1 MKNEV
6 LVIVFPSIFSKNKV
20 SFLMANI
27 KKVLKIQNQKFRKIR
42 KEGDVIIVEADD
54 PVFASSAINTLFG
67 IKGVAIAKRV
77 NNNFESIVNGVS
89 KAATDIFLKGE
100 RFLLQIEGH
109 AKGFTTKD
117 IELAATSS
125 LIEKT
130 AGMGIKPGT
139 SKKYDRKLYVYLTK
153 LNAYI
158 CIYYDNGLGGVPN
171 NSQNKEM
178 VCCIFDELS
187 AVSCLETIKQG
198 FDVKIIVCYSKD
210 SELLHLVR
218 MVNQII
224 HRTVKLKINLKF
236 YKIPINKKL
245 ASLLLTEITAKML
258 VQIAT
263 TSSTKRISLCLSPLI
278 HPVDFVESLI
288 KQAYNNNLVPYFPL
302 SGLDDNVFESAKE
315 IGLEKYLDKI
325 KKLGSSRFYDSKQ
338 TTKKIEKIVEESITS
353 KKTVSVNVGQNNVH
367 EILDEVRSNN

>member
-20 SFLMANI
+20 SSLMANI

-77 NNNFESIVNGVS
+77 NNNFESIVNGIS
-89 KAATDIFLKGE
+89 KAAVDIFLKGE
-100 RFLLQIEGH
+100 RFLLQIEGC

-130 AGMGIKPGT
+130 AEMGIKPGT
-139 SKKYDRKLYVYLTK
+139 SKKHDRKLYVYLTK

-171 NSQNKEM
+171 NSQNKEI

-187 AVSCLETIKQG
+187 TVSCLETIKQG

-224 HRTVKLKINLKF
+224 HRTVKLKINLEF
-236 YKIPINKKL
+236 YKIPVDKKL
-245 ASLLLTEITAKML
+245 TSLLLAEITTKVL
-258 VQIAT
+258 VRIAT
-263 TSSTKRISLCLSPLI
+263 ISGTKRISLGLSPLI

-288 KQAYNNNLVPYFPL
+288 KQAYSKNLVPYFPL
-302 SGLDDNVFESAKE
+302 SGLDDNVFESARE
-315 IGLEKYLDKI
+315 NGLEKYLDRI
-325 KKLGSSRFYDSKQ
+325 KKLGSLRFYDSKQ
-338 TTKKIEKIVEESITS
+338 PAKKIKKIVEESITS

-367 EILDEVRSNN
+367 DILDEVRSNN

>member
-20 SFLMANI
+20 SSLISNI

-89 KAATDIFLKGE
+89 KAAVDIFLKGE
-100 RFLLQIEGH
+100 RFLLQIEGY

-117 IELAATSS
+117 IELAS

-130 AGMGIKPGT
+130 AEMGIKPGT

-224 HRTVKLKINLKF
+224 HRTVKPKINLEF
-236 YKIPINKKL
+236 YKIPVNKKL
-245 ASLLLTEITAKML
+245 ASLLLAEITTKVL
-258 VQIAT
+258 VRIAT
-263 TSSTKRISLCLSPLI
+263 ISSTKRISLGLSPLI

-288 KQAYNNNLVPYFPL
+288 KQAYNKNLVPYFPL
-302 SGLDDNVFESAKE
+302 SGLDDNVFESARE
-315 IGLEKYLDKI
+315 IGLEKYLDRI
-325 KKLGSSRFYDSKQ
+325 KKLGSSRFYEFQ
-338 TTKKIEKIVEESITS
+338 AACKK
-353 KKTVSVNVGQNNVH
+353 N
-367 EILDEVRSNN
+367 